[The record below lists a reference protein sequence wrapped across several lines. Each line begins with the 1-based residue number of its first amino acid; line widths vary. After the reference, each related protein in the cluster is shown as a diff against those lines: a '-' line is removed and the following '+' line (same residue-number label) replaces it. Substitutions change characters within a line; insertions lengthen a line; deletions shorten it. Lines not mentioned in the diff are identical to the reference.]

1 MGVLC
6 KISKKNKAPKSI
18 AKCKFYGLKYLC
30 DSKTRDIS
38 NLFFHLPK
46 YMKPPSTLNDPKQT
60 TIDLRPGDVSGLIC
74 TSTRFNFEACR
85 RAIAMFVN
93 NPIGW
98 LRVKALSFFID
109 NYNLNLM
116 SHQDIQWL
124 KIVLRYKL
132 MRKLE

>member
-1 MGVLC
+1 VGVLC

-85 RAIAMFVN
+85 RAIIMFVIVDEQ
-93 NPIGW
+93 PF
-98 LRVKALSFFID
+98 RVVEGEGFMFLCRQ
-109 NYNLNLM
+109 L
-116 SHQDIQWL
+116 QP
-124 KIVLRYKL
+124 
-132 MRKLE
+132 